1 MAADGH
7 RLTTILDAA
16 LAKQRPAAIGLAS
29 LDALPA
35 RPVYNNDEAVEQTRR
50 EAYAALEAQYAAAA
64 AAWNAEAHRWHAA
77 RADVAAE
84 LIRETAYR
92 IVHSSRGSPTPDD
105 ETKEQPPA
113 TNEGGAALIIDHDE
127 DHDEEE
133 QRGQARAQVAR
144 SLEALQ
150 LSEMVA
156 DESGLAASSV
166 LVELAE
172 RQIDL
177 DAVLATVRERARW
190 LCGVADQQRA
200 VASVCAEQ
208 RAAFIARWQQRAAA
222 FEAEPLESPQGE
234 QPHFDDEFSSSQQQ
248 AHAQGQ
254 ARREDEADQDV
265 DGSALYAM
273 WLG

>member
-1 MAADGH
+1 MADLH

-16 LAKQRPAAIGLAS
+16 LAKQRPAVIGLAS

-50 EAYAALEAQYAAAA
+50 DAYAALQAQYAAAA
-64 AAWNAEAHRWHAA
+64 AAWNAEAHRWHVA

-84 LIRETAYR
+84 LVRETAFR
-92 IVHSSRGSPTPDD
+92 IIHSNRVSSTPDD
-105 ETKEQPPA
+105 EDKQQPPS
-113 TNEGGAALIIDHDE
+113 TSDGGAGSLSVDHD
-127 DHDEEE
+127 DDDDEE
-133 QRGQARAQVAR
+133 QRGQARARVAR

-150 LSEMVA
+150 LSEMMA

-172 RQIDL
+172 RQVDL

-200 VASVCAEQ
+200 VASVRAEQ
-208 RAAFIARWQQRAAA
+208 RAAFVARWQQRAIA
-222 FEAEPLESPQGE
+222 FVAEPLEPPQGE
-234 QPHFDDEFSSSQQQ
+234 QLHFDDEFSSQP
-248 AHAQGQ
+248 AQ
-254 ARREDEADQDV
+254 ARHEDGDAGV